1 MLNISKKL
9 RGNTKLKKD
18 NAKRPIY
25 EGNELGL
32 VYEDGYEL
40 SGNTIEF
47 SEKHEQKKAEYG
59 FSSAFCDD
67 GTPFDHGPSGGSI
80 SPFTEV
86 NAENQGIISEVPRK
100 PHFIPNS

>member
-1 MLNISKKL
+1 MLKGKY
-9 RGNTKLKKD
+9 KLKKY
-18 NAKRPIY
+18 NAKRPIC

-40 SGNTIEF
+40 SENTIEF
-47 SEKHEQKKAEYG
+47 SEKQDQKKAEYG
-59 FSSAFCDD
+59 FSSAYCDD

-100 PHFIPNS
+100 PHFIPNN